1 MSTKQIK
8 ITYQLQNLA
17 GNLNN
22 VTIQLG
28 TTTLFAGSLEETSP
42 VFQSEPPEGP
52 IGEITFD
59 YDIVDLSV
67 YSDLVINTPISV
79 SVSGG
84 TFMIDNLL
92 ANYTVQSI
100 NVGTVETPIWQP
112 QAGTVD
118 NFVTLNISSQPLW
131 NGVADLSRYDQSFN
145 QEYAGP
151 GQVLT
156 NNGETVTFDV
166 AVTKFNNQLPLPPA

>member
-28 TTTLFAGSLEETSP
+28 TTTLFAGSLEETGP
-42 VFQSEPPEGP
+42 VFQSNPPSESYQ
-52 IGEITFD
+52 EMTVD
-59 YDIVDLSV
+59 YDIVDWSGND
-67 YSDLVINTPISV
+67 DLFVTIPISII
-79 SVSGG
+79 VSGG
-84 TFMIDNLL
+84 TFMINNVL
-92 ANYTVQSI
+92 ANYSLQSVNI
-100 NVGTVETPIWQP
+100 GTVESPVWQQ

-118 NFVTLNISSQPLW
+118 NFAILNILTQPLW
-131 NGVADLSRYDQSFN
+131 NNEADLSRYN
-145 QEYAGP
+145 RALNTGP

-156 NNGETVTFDV
+156 NNGETVTFDIG
-166 AVTKFNNQLPLPPA
+166 VTKFNNQFPLPPA